1 MPEQE
6 PATVLVVDDD
16 QSVRDLVASL
26 LQVEGYRVIEAVNG
40 ELALAQIHVT
50 SPDLVLLDVMM
61 PGQPDGVQLC
71 QQLKSSEATMLIPV
85 VMLTAL
91 DTLSDRIQGIE
102 AGADDFLTKPF
113 NRLELL
119 ARVRSLLRLKRLTD
133 RLERAESV
141 IFALAEAVEAKDPYT
156 EGHLERLASYAELLA
171 RQLGLPL
178 QGQQDVRGGAIL
190 HDVGKIGVPEAIL
203 RKPASLS
210 KEEYRIVQNHPLM
223 GHRILAP
230 LRLAS
235 RVLPAVRGHH
245 EHFDG
250 RGYPD
255 GLTGEDIPLEGRI
268 VAVADAYDAMT
279 SDRPYRRALCQE
291 EAIRRLRADSGR
303 QFDPQVAQ
311 CFVELLLGG
320 VLAEHEKYSPV

>member
-1 MPEQE
+1 MPQQE
-6 PATVLVVDDD
+6 PATILVVDDD
-16 QSVRDLVASL
+16 QPVRDLVTSL
-26 LQVEGYRVIEAVNG
+26 LQAEGYRVIEAANG
-40 ELALAQIHVT
+40 EVALERVQVAT
-50 SPDLVLLDVMM
+50 PDLVLLDVMM
-61 PGQPDGVQLC
+61 PGRLDGVRLC
-71 QQLKSSEATMLIPV
+71 QQLKSGEDTMLVPV
-85 VMLTAL
+85 VILTAL
-91 DTLSDRIQGIE
+91 DTLPDRIQGIE

-156 EGHLERLASYAELLA
+156 EGHLERLANYAEALA
-171 RQLGLPL
+171 CELGLSP
-178 QGQQDVRGGAIL
+178 QAQKDVREGAIL

-210 KEEYRIVQNHPLM
+210 KEEYQVIQNHPLV

-235 RVLPAVRGHH
+235 RILPAVRGHH

-250 RGYPD
+250 GGYPD
-255 GLTGEDIPLEGRI
+255 GLGGQDISLEARI

-279 SDRPYRRALCQE
+279 SDRPYRGALPEE
-291 EAIRRLRADSGR
+291 EAMRRLWADSGR
-303 QFDPQVAQ
+303 QFDPRWPSVSLSSCCA
-311 CFVELLLGG
+311 
-320 VLAEHEKYSPV
+320 ASW